1 MNKRDILEIKRRFKK
16 ESCSIQHMAGCYV
29 DAEKNKLL
37 EFHQNFLNLEEDE
50 FFKYL
55 DIANK
60 GLSGTV
66 GNNLIELE
74 FPLAEEKN
82 GGRQQSL
89 MALRASKLTDEAVL
103 SAFYDHVI
111 ETYDYVG
118 NYLITLFYDAYDI
131 PMKTSDNLAIDDSEE
146 VYEYVLCCIC
156 PVALSKPALGYL
168 EKEGRIGS
176 RIRDWVVGA
185 TDTAFLF
192 PAFNERSTDL
202 HATLV
207 YTKNVKE
214 PHQEFWEN
222 GLGCGSKQTATQK
235 RNAFENMVV
244 QTLGPDSEET
254 KDTVLDVQQNLN
266 DYILLEEEHI
276 EKDAPIELTPSVV
289 SEILEQSGI
298 GERKTEKIVTSY
310 ENYFEDS
317 LPDAKEILDAKAIK
331 SNEVR
336 VEKKHLEEQVID
348 LTKQLADAGVIT
360 KDGKETDIVVKVSS
374 TKAPTI
380 TTAFVDGKRCLV
392 IPIEEDEIAKVNGE
406 DVEL

>member
-1 MNKRDILEIKRRFKK
+1 MNKREIMEIKRRFKK

-37 EFHQNFLNLEEDE
+37 EFHQNFLNLEEEE

-60 GLSGTV
+60 GLSGTI
-66 GNNLIELE
+66 GNNLITLE
-74 FPLAEEKN
+74 FPLAEEAS
-82 GGRQQSL
+82 GGKQQSL
-89 MALRASKLTDEAVL
+89 MALRASKLEDDAVL
-103 SAFYDHVI
+103 SAFFDHVI
-111 ETYDYVG
+111 ETYDYLG

-146 VYEYVLCCIC
+146 VYEYILCCIC

-192 PAFNERSTDL
+192 PAFNERTTDL
-202 HATLV
+202 HSTLV

-222 GLGCGSKQTATQK
+222 GLGCNSKQTATQK
-235 RNAFENMVV
+235 RSAFENMIA
-244 QTLGPDSEET
+244 QTLGADDEKT
-254 KDTVLDVQQNLN
+254 NDTILDVQQNLN
-266 DYILLEEEHI
+266 DYILLEEEQI
-276 EKDAPIELTPSVV
+276 EKDASIPLEPSVV

-298 GERKTEKIVTSY
+298 SERKTEKIVASY
-310 ENYFEDS
+310 ENYFEDA

-348 LTKQLADAGVIT
+348 LTKQLKDAGIIT
-360 KDGKETDIVVKVSS
+360 RDGKETDIVVKVSAEKVPS
-374 TKAPTI
+374 I

-392 IPIEEDEIAKVNGE
+392 IPIEADEVAKVNGE